1 MGATPP
7 VPVAPAHTSPRRV
20 VCAFSRQFDTRVTGA
35 FNSAIAKVSALL
47 NLGRDVP
54 FTRRST

>member
-7 VPVAPAHTSPRRV
+7 VPGAPAHKSPRRV
-20 VCAFSRQFDTRVTGA
+20 VSALSRRFDTRVTGA
-35 FNSAIAKVSALL
+35 FNSASAKVSALL